1 MSHYDE
7 EREADVKPKKKP
19 VKLKKRVTKPLK
31 TIDYAKLDAM
41 CAIHCTGE
49 ECASILEM
57 DYDTLNAALKRDGN
71 GGFSDYFKLKGAG
84 GKMSLRRKQYDQ
96 AMSGNSAMLI
106 WLGKQWLNQSEKIEE
121 RKGNIDGE
129 TFKNDNKWT
138 VEFVNADPKD

>member
-7 EREADVKPKKKP
+7 EREADVKPKKKAKNKGGRP
-19 VKLKKRVTKPLK
+19 KFE
-31 TIDYAKLDAM
+31 IDYTKLDAM

-49 ECASILEM
+49 ESAAILGV
-57 DYDTLNAALKRDGN
+57 DYDTLNRALKRDGN
-71 GGFSDYFKLKGAG
+71 GGFADYFKLKGAG

-96 AMSGNSAMLI
+96 AMSGNSTMLI